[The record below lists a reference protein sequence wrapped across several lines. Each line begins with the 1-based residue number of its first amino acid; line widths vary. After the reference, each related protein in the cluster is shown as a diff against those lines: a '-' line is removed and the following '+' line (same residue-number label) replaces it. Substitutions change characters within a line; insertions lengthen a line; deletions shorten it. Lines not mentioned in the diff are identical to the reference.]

1 MLSEDV
7 ITCQANFLHNPDRV
21 LHMLR
26 SQSALEVK
34 EQHKAALW
42 GFVQQ
47 ALATFCEN
55 PENLHQPA
63 VRKVLGDNLLMAM
76 GAMLEEAQPMVT
88 AESISHQSYRRL
100 LSRAREYVLENM
112 SEPVTVLDLCNQ
124 LHVSRRTLQN
134 AFHAILGI
142 GPNAWPKRVA
152 ETHSP
157 ERRTPRTD
165 KPVVAKHNG
174 KRRRHAVGILASG
187 AICHGLPAAV
197 CREAVVDV
205 ASADAGMG
213 VRELHPI
220 PDLNKLT

>member
-1 MLSEDV
+1 MGVRHSVSAPCSNEIGSDGVVGRILSFNE
-7 ITCQANFLHNPDRV
+7 TCLIG
-21 LHMLR
+21 
-26 SQSALEVK
+26 QSEIWLVRLFRRDCSAG
-34 EQHKAALW
+34 KAALW

-76 GAMLEEAQPMVT
+76 GAMLEDAQPMVT

-142 GPNAWPKRVA
+142 GPNAWLKRI
-152 ETHSP
+152 
-157 ERRTPRTD
+157 RL
-165 KPVVAKHNG
+165 N
-174 KRRRHAVGILASG
+174 AV
-187 AICHGLPAAV
+187 
-197 CREAVVDV
+197 R
-205 ASADAGMG
+205 
-213 VRELHPI
+213 RELISPWSQSTTVKDAAMQWGFWHLGQFATDYQQLFAEKPS
-220 PDLNKLT
+220 LTLHQRMREWG

>member
-1 MLSEDV
+1 
-7 ITCQANFLHNPDRV
+7 
-21 LHMLR
+21 MLR

-63 VRKVLGDNLLMAM
+63 VRKVLGDNLLLAM
-76 GAMLEEAQPMVT
+76 GTMLEEAQPMVT

-100 LSRAREYVLENM
+100 LFRAREYVLENM

-142 GPNAWPKRVA
+142 GYERVV
-152 ETHSP
+152 ETYSS
-157 ERRTPRTD
+157 ERRATRTD

-187 AICHGLPAAV
+187 AICHGLSATV
-197 CREAVVDV
+197 CREAVTDA
-205 ASADAGMG
+205 ASADAGVG
-213 VRELHPI
+213 VRLGRMGMVFDPATYEFINYLQSLYFCI
-220 PDLNKLT
+220 F